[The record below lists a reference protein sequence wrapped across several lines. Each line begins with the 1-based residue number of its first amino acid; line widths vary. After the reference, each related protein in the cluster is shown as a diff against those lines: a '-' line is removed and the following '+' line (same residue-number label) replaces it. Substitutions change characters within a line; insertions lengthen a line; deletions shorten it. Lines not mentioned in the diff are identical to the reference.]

1 MELKIIY
8 MTNHDRR
15 YAAMRKAC
23 GELQE
28 EGRISDLCIPVLAER
43 SSDWNAS
50 WERKFTG
57 ASLVMIHFMKNA
69 SKSPFWKACR
79 SFLEAHGI
87 PYFLDSVEGDAAE
100 HSTAIETS
108 VLHQFRLYFLYGGNT
123 NYRNVWLYAT
133 ALCAPGTAQPE
144 APKPFAWAGIYDPE
158 QEERYTTDA
167 EAYRAAHCAAD
178 KPVVGLLFYRDEWIW
193 GDLSY
198 QDALIRALQA
208 RGCQVL
214 PVFANSFLDTSAGMP
229 SLSDVFDQYF
239 SIRANRY
246 RMS

>member
-108 VLHQFRLYFLYGGNT
+108 VLHQFRLYFPERL
-123 NYRNVWLYAT
+123 
-133 ALCAPGTAQPE
+133 ALCHGPLRPRDGAAGSTEAFCLGRHLRPG
-144 APKPFAWAGIYDPE
+144 AG
-158 QEERYTTDA
+158 
-167 EAYRAAHCAAD
+167 
-178 KPVVGLLFYRDEWIW
+178 
-193 GDLSY
+193 
-198 QDALIRALQA
+198 RALHH
-208 RGCQVL
+208 
-214 PVFANSFLDTSAGMP
+214 
-229 SLSDVFDQYF
+229 
-239 SIRANRY
+239 
-246 RMS
+246 